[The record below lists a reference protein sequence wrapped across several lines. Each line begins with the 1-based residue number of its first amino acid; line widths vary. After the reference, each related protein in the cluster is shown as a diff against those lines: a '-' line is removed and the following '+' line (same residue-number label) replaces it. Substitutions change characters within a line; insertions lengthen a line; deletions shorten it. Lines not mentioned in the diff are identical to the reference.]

1 MSHYINTQHAPKRSV
16 GTLSGRQLLE
26 IITGVAVVI
35 ALVVAAYAY
44 VNTADPIASSGTAV
58 RPAPLAMVAHDA
70 LSPFEA
76 QHVSPRLQ
84 SAIGATA
91 SPAPLT
97 MVAHS
102 ALDPFETQFAAPHGD
117 LDIGAGTAPLT
128 MVTHNAPDPFEAQHA
143 SPQLRAAIGAG
154 TAPLTTVTHSALDP
168 FETQFAAPQGDP
180 DIGASSELAEDGSPN
195 PMPEFR

>member
-1 MSHYINTQHAPKRSV
+1 MSRYINTQHAPKRSV
-16 GTLSGRQLLE
+16 GTLSGRQLVE

-58 RPAPLAMVAHDA
+58 RPAPLSMVAHDA

-91 SPAPLT
+91 GTAPLT
-97 MVAHS
+97 IVAHS
-102 ALDPFETQFAAPHGD
+102 ALDPFETQFA
-117 LDIGAGTAPLT
+117 
-128 MVTHNAPDPFEAQHA
+128 
-143 SPQLRAAIGAG
+143 SPQSNLEIAVPSQPAEEGSSN
-154 TAPLTTVTHSALDP
+154 PL
-168 FETQFAAPQGDP
+168 
-180 DIGASSELAEDGSPN
+180 
-195 PMPEFR
+195 PEFR